1 MNKPTKYEVI
11 INHFNFISEY
21 LKDDTDMITRLGELV
36 VDNQIKYNP
45 TLTLEKA
52 KRAVINT
59 LKKREVAHAMLV
71 AITLDNFATM
81 NMLPEPLQSIVFED
95 SEDFGTDEDLMSP
108 AMHLYGSIGWTN
120 AGYLDKV
127 KPGIIGEIDKI
138 GKNDPDLVTTFLD
151 DQLGVIVAVSAAK
164 IASDAQKNKRHDS

>member
-11 INHFNFISEY
+11 IDHFNFISEY
-21 LKDDTDMITRLGELV
+21 LGDDKDMITRLGELV
-36 VDNQIKYNP
+36 VDNQVKYNP

-52 KRAVINT
+52 KQAVVKT
-59 LKKREVAHAMLV
+59 LKKREVAHALLV
-71 AITLDNFATM
+71 AITLDNFASM
-81 NMLPEPLQSIVFED
+81 GMLPEPLQSIVFED

-120 AGYLDKV
+120 AGYLDKM
-127 KPGIIGEIDKI
+127 KPGIIGEVDRI
-138 GKNDPDLVTTFLD
+138 GKNDPEICLTFLD

-164 IASDAQKNKRHDS
+164 IASDAQKNKKHND

>member
-11 INHFNFISEY
+11 IDHFNFISEY

-36 VDNQIKYNP
+36 VDNQVKYNP
-45 TLTLEKA
+45 TLTLERA
-52 KRAVINT
+52 KQAVINT
-59 LKKREVAHAMLV
+59 IKKREVAHALLV
-71 AITLDNFATM
+71 AISLDNFATM

-120 AGYLDKV
+120 AGYLDKL
-127 KPGIIGEIDKI
+127 KPGIIGEVDKV
-138 GKNDPDLVTTFLD
+138 GKNDPELVTTFLD

-164 IASDAQKNKRHDS
+164 IASDAQKNKKHDN